1 MARYLPPDHYCPWRE
16 EAEELRERLT
26 CVEAQV
32 RELQRRVFGRSS
44 ERLPSV
50 AEELRQQQDEEEGP
64 RAVAQEALDKRRERA
79 AVRAALPSR
88 EVHHEVPAE
97 QRACASCGGTQLK
110 PVGEGKRSV
119 VYEYIP
125 ARLERQVHVQQTL
138 ACKCGEGLVTA
149 PGPVRLG
156 DKSQYGPGLVAHLVV
171 AKCADSMPLHR
182 LARALERQGVPMAR
196 STLTD
201 LFHLAARE
209 VAPLADRLLEE
220 IAAQQVVQADET
232 PLKVQAPGK
241 TRQGFL
247 WTFLAEDEEQMPL
260 IGYRFSPSRSGQTPV
275 EVLGGTQGALVVD
288 GHTGYNPVTTPEGRT
303 RVGCWAHARRKFF
316 KALTTAPEAQEALDF
331 IRELYRVEHEA
342 LAAKIVRTP
351 AHKAWRQEKSG
362 PVLEQLKHWLEKQAP
377 LHPPKGPL
385 GMAIGYARGQWESL
399 GRFVEDERL
408 PLDNNRSERAL
419 RTAAV
424 GRKNFLFVGH
434 DEAGRNLAG
443 LYSLVATC
451 VANEINP
458 EAYLVDVLMRVQS
471 HPNSRLDEL
480 LPVEWKRLRTTD
492 TS

>member
-1 MARYLPPDHYCPWRE
+1 
-16 EAEELRERLT
+16 LRERLT
-26 CVEAQV
+26 SVEAQV
-32 RELQRRVFGRSS
+32 EELRRRVFGRSS
-44 ERLPSV
+44 ERLPPVSK
-50 AEELRQQQDEEEGP
+50 ELRQQESDETARQAAA
-64 RAVAQEALDKRRERA
+64 RAAQDKRRERA
-79 AVRAALPSR
+79 AARATLPSP
-88 EVHHEVPAE
+88 EVLHPVTAGKRVCP
-97 QRACASCGGTQLK
+97 RCGGTQLK
-110 PVGEGKRSV
+110 PLGSGKRSIL
-119 VYEYIP
+119 YEYVP
-125 ARLERQVHVQQTL
+125 ARLERQVHVQQVL
-138 ACKCGEGLVTA
+138 ACACGEGIVTA

-156 DKSQYGPGLVAHLVV
+156 DKSQYGPGLVAHLVA
-171 AKCADSMPLHR
+171 AKCADSLPLHR

-209 VAPLADRLLEE
+209 VSPLADRLLQR

-232 PLKVQAPGK
+232 PLKVQAPQK
-241 TRQGFL
+241 TRQGYL
-247 WTFLAEDEEQMPL
+247 WTFLADDEEEVAL

-275 EVLGGTQGALVVD
+275 EVLGGTRGALVVD
-288 GHTGYNPVTTPEGRT
+288 GHTGYNPVTTPKGRA

-316 KALTTAPEAQEALDF
+316 KALPCAPEAQQAMGY

-342 LAAKIVRTP
+342 LAAGIVRTP
-351 AHKAWRQEKSG
+351 AHKRWRQEKSK
-362 PVLEQLKHWLEKQAP
+362 PVLEQLEVWLTKQAP
-377 LHPPKGPL
+377 QHPPKGPL
-385 GMAIGYARGQWESL
+385 GVAIGYVQGQWDAL
-399 GRFVEDERL
+399 CRFVEDERL

-451 VANEINP
+451 LANDVNP
-458 EAYLVDVLMRVQS
+458 ETYLADVLSRVQS

-480 LPVEWKRLRTTD
+480 LPSAWKRLRVVD

>member
-1 MARYLPPDHYCPWRE
+1 MARYLPPDHFCPWRE
-16 EAEELRERLT
+16 EAEELRARLT
-26 CVEAQV
+26 TVEAQV
-32 RELQRRVFGRSS
+32 EELRRRVFGRSS
-44 ERLPSV
+44 ERLPPVSK
-50 AEELRQQQDEEEGP
+50 ELREQGADETARQAAARE
-64 RAVAQEALDKRRERA
+64 KRRERA
-79 AVRAALPSR
+79 AARAALPSPQ
-88 EVHHEVPAE
+88 VHHLVPPQE
-97 QRACASCGGTQLK
+97 RVCPRCGGTDLK
-110 PVGEGKRSV
+110 PLGGGKRSV
-119 VYEYIP
+119 LYEYVP

-138 ACKCGEGLVTA
+138 ACACGEGIVTA

-156 DKSQYGPGLVAHLVV
+156 DKSQYGPGLVAHVV
-171 AKCADSMPLHR
+171 AAKCADSLPLHR

-209 VAPLADRLLEE
+209 VAPLANRLLER
-220 IAAQQVVQADET
+220 IAAQPVAQADET

-241 TRQGFL
+241 TRQGYL
-247 WTFLAEDEEQMPL
+247 WTFLADDEEDEQVPL

-275 EVLGGTQGALVVD
+275 EVLGCTQGALVVD
-288 GHTGYNPVTTPEGRT
+288 GHTGYNAVTTPKGRT

-316 KALTTAPEAQEALDF
+316 KALSNAPEAKEAMGS

-342 LAAKIVRTP
+342 LAVGIVRTS
-351 AHKAWRQEKSG
+351 AHKAWRQEKSR
-362 PVLEQLKHWLEKQAP
+362 PVLEKFKAWLTEQAP
-377 LHPPKGPL
+377 RHPPKGPM
-385 GMAIGYARGQWESL
+385 GMAIGYVQGQWEAL
-399 GRFVEDERL
+399 CYFVNDERL

-451 VANEINP
+451 VANELNP
-458 EAYLVDVLMRVQS
+458 EAYLADVLTRVQS

-480 LPVEWKRLRTTD
+480 LPVAWKRLRAAD

>member
-1 MARYLPPDHYCPWRE
+1 VARYLPPDHFCPWRE

-26 CVEAQV
+26 SVEGQV
-32 RELQRRVFGRSS
+32 EELRRRVFGRTS
-44 ERLPSV
+44 ERLPPVSK
-50 AEELRQQQDEEEGP
+50 ELRPEQTDETA
-64 RAVAQEALDKRRERA
+64 RQAAAQAAQDKRRERA
-79 AVRAALPSR
+79 AARAALPSR
-88 EVHHEVPAE
+88 EVHHPVPPE
-97 QRACASCGGTQLK
+97 ERACPSCGGTDLK
-110 PVGEGKRSV
+110 PLGGGKRSV
-119 VYEYIP
+119 LYEYVP
-125 ARLERQVHVQQTL
+125 ARLERVVHVQQTL
-138 ACKCGEGLVTA
+138 ACACGEGIVTA

-156 DKSQYGPGLVAHLVV
+156 DKSQYGPGLVAHLVA

-201 LFHLAARE
+201 LFHVAARE
-209 VAPLADRLLEE
+209 VAPLADRLLER
-220 IAAQQVVQADET
+220 IAAQPVAQADET
-232 PLKVQAPGK
+232 PLAVQARGK
-241 TRQGFL
+241 TRKGYL
-247 WTFLAEDEEQMPL
+247 WTFLADDEEEAPL
-260 IGYRFSPSRSGQTPV
+260 IGYRFSPSRGGQTPV

-288 GHTGYNPVTTPEGRT
+288 GHTGYNVVTTPKGRA

-316 KALTTAPEAQEALDF
+316 KALPTAPEAKGAMDF

-342 LAAKIVRTP
+342 LAAGIVRTS
-351 AHKAWRQEKSG
+351 AHKAWRQEKSR
-362 PVLEQLKHWLEKQAP
+362 PVLEKFKAWLTEQAP

-385 GMAIGYARGQWESL
+385 GMAIGYVQGQWEEL
-399 GRFVEDERL
+399 HRFVDDERL
-408 PLDNNRSERAL
+408 PLDNNRSENAL

-451 VANEINP
+451 VANEVNP
-458 EAYLVDVLMRVQS
+458 EAYLADVLTRVQS

-480 LPVEWKRLRTTD
+480 LPVAWKRLRAVD

>member
-1 MARYLPPDHYCPWRE
+1 MARYLPPDHFCPWRE

-26 CVEAQV
+26 RVEARV
-32 RELQRRVFGRSS
+32 EELQRRVFGRSS
-44 ERLPSV
+44 ERLPPVSK
-50 AEELRQQQDEEEGP
+50 ELREQQTDETA
-64 RAVAQEALDKRRERA
+64 RQAAQDKRRERA
-79 AVRAALPSR
+79 AARAALPSPQ
-88 EVHHEVPAE
+88 VHHPVPPE
-97 QRACASCGGTQLK
+97 ERTCPRCGGTELK
-110 PVGEGKRSV
+110 PLGGGKRSV
-119 VYEYIP
+119 VYEYVP

-138 ACKCGEGLVTA
+138 ACACGEGIVTA

-156 DKSQYGPGLVAHLVV
+156 DKSQYGPGLVAHVV
-171 AKCADSMPLHR
+171 AAKCADSLPLHR

-209 VAPLADRLLEE
+209 VAPLADRLLER

-232 PLKVQAPGK
+232 PLKVQAPRK

-247 WTFLAEDEEQMPL
+247 WTFLADDEEDNCL
-260 IGYRFSPSRSGQTPV
+260 IGYCFSPSRSGQTPV
-275 EVLGGTQGALVVD
+275 EVLGGTRGALVVD
-288 GHTGYNPVTTPEGRT
+288 GHTGYNPVTTPKGRT

-316 KALTTAPEAQEALDF
+316 KALSNAPEAQEAMGY

-342 LAAKIVRTP
+342 LAAGLVRTS
-351 AHKAWRQEKSG
+351 AHKAWRQERSG
-362 PVLEQLKHWLEKQAP
+362 PVLEQFKAWLEEQAP
-377 LHPPKGPL
+377 QHPPKGPL
-385 GMAIGYARGQWESL
+385 GMAIGYVQGQWEAL
-399 GRFVEDERL
+399 RRFVDDEHL

-434 DEAGRNLAG
+434 DEAGGNLAG

-451 VANEINP
+451 LANEMNP
-458 EAYLVDVLMRVQS
+458 ETYLADVLTRVQS

-480 LPVEWKRLRTTD
+480 LPVAWKRLRAAD